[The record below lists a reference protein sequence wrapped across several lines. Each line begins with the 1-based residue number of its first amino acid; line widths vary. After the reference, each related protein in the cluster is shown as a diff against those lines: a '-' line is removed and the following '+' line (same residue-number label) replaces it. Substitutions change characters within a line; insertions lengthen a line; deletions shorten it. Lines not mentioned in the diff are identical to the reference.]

1 MTEAEEI
8 KQNAAQAREAGL
20 ITRQQEIEVWA
31 MVEFS
36 ELAQGLDYE
45 ETRTQ

>member
-8 KQNAAQAREAGL
+8 ILNAAQAREAGL